1 MSAYRLVLVLI
12 SFVMLQ
18 TICEAGLFSP
28 AKRTIDIMN
37 NVYVGRSGV
46 DITVHC
52 KSGDDDLGQHVLPY
66 GGTYTF
72 RFGPKGNTLFFC
84 SFAWQNQFKR
94 YDIYVDKRDHKLCRV
109 CKWVITEEGPCFW
122 NYGKQ
127 DNECKQ
133 WK

>member
-1 MSAYRLVLVLI
+1 MSAYKLVLVLI

-18 TICEAGLFSP
+18 AICEAGILP
-28 AKRTIDIMN
+28 AKRTINIVN
-37 NVYVGRSGV
+37 SVYVGRSGV

-66 GGTYTF
+66 DGTYTF
-72 RFGPKGNTLFFC
+72 QFRPNRSSLFYC

-94 YDIYVDKRDHKLCRV
+94 YDIYKDDRDHKLCRV

-127 DNECKQ
+127 DNDCKK
-133 WK
+133 WT

>member
-1 MSAYRLVLVLI
+1 MMSAYRLVLVLI

-18 TICEAGLFSP
+18 TICDAGLLP
-28 AKRTIDIMN
+28 AKRTINIVN
-37 NVYVGRSGV
+37 SVYVGRSV

-52 KSGDDDLGQHVLPY
+52 KSGDDDLGQHILPY
-66 GGTYTF
+66 DGTYTF
-72 RFGPKGNTLFFC
+72 RFRPKESSLFYC

-94 YDIYVDKRDHKLCRV
+94 YDIYKDGRDRELCRV
-109 CKWVITEEGPCFW
+109 CKWVITKEGPCVW

-127 DNECKQ
+127 DLDCKQ

>member
-1 MSAYRLVLVLI
+1 MMSAYKLVLVLI

-18 TICEAGLFSP
+18 TICEAGLFP
-28 AKRTIDIMN
+28 AKRTINIVN
-37 NVYVGRSGV
+37 SLYVGRSEV

-72 RFGPKGNTLFFC
+72 QFRPKGSSLFYC

-94 YDIYVDKRDHKLCRV
+94 YDIYKDDRDHELCRV
-109 CKWVITEEGPCFW
+109 CKWVIREEGPCFW

-127 DNECKQ
+127 EFEFKK
-133 WK
+133 WT